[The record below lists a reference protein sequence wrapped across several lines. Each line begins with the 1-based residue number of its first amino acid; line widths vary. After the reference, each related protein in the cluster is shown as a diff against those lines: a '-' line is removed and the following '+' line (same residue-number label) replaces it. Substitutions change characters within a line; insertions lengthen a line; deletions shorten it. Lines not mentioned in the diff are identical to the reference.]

1 MGYWENLIDV
11 YESWDFDSLVDEAY
25 ELSCA
30 IRDDI
35 QCKYN
40 VRDALTAALM
50 VGAYFMDSDGFADG
64 AEVSLFRNLFEGQ
77 PLDLGGDVIL
87 AAYKRHNWQPW
98 VENYLRNCSKR
109 SLEAAL
115 RFGMVV
121 CASDGFIRDE
131 ERSRILRW
139 T

>member
-30 IRDDI
+30 IEKDI
-35 QCKYN
+35 ARKYN
-40 VRDALTAALM
+40 VQSSLYAALM
-50 VGAYFMDSDGFADG
+50 VGAYFMDADRFADG
-64 AEVSLFRNLFEGQ
+64 AEVSLFRNLFVNQ
-77 PLDLGGDVIL
+77 PIDLGGDALL
-87 AAYKRHNWQPW
+87 AAYKRQGWENW
-98 VENYLRNCSKR
+98 VLEYLRNCNS
-109 SLEAAL
+109 SALEAAV

-131 ERSRILRW
+131 ERNRILRW
-139 T
+139 C